1 MADIVSSLFGLTP
14 REAEQ
19 QALQQ
24 NYDLGGLIGAASIN
38 PYDTAINQ
46 DAEIK
51 RQAALAALGGQAVRG
66 VAGMFG
72 VQDERLKRATTLESI
87 LQTTQQELGQ
97 DVNNP
102 AVLYP
107 ALQQRLA
114 EAGFSREAMQV
125 GQVGQKAMQEAQL
138 SQAKVGQEQSQAN
151 KYKSETYLKNL
162 EVQQK
167 LLEVGSIPARAQVL
181 KARIPELTDDQA
193 KALASDPA
201 LLREVLKEDP
211 EATQVVETQKGQ
223 ILINKKTG
231 KEIANLG
238 PSPERG
244 TKVNLNVNQTA
255 ETEYAKNVG
264 KAVADKDVADIDK
277 AQAVAATLPK
287 MYETRQL
294 LEAGDVTT
302 GIGAEAV
309 LVLQRARSKFLAD
322 KKAGKNVEDTQY
334 LNALLGSDVFP
345 QISALGI
352 GARGLDTPAERE
364 FLREVMTGTINLDAN
379 TLKRMTDLRIKS
391 AEDAVDRYNTR
402 LNSNEFEQYQR
413 ITGRQLSPVQV
424 KKPALPVKN
433 ENKTSSGTKYKII
446 RN

>member
-1 MADIVSSLFGLTP
+1 MADIVNSLFGLP
-14 REAEQ
+14 SEDIRKQIYQEQ
-19 QALQQ
+19 QDFNTQLANTYGNEYDRRNAL
-24 NYDLGGLIGAASIN
+24 LGGMVGNAVANLGAGI
-38 PYDTAINQ
+38 
-46 DAEIK
+46 
-51 RQAALAALGGQAVRG
+51 
-66 VAGMFG
+66 FG
-72 VQDERLKRATTLESI
+72 VQDPRLKRATTLESI

-125 GQVGQKAMQEAQL
+125 GQVGQKAIQEAQL
-138 SQAKVGQEQSQAN
+138 NIAKVGQEQSQAN
-151 KYKSETYLKNL
+151 KYKSETSLKNL

>member
-87 LQTTQQELGQ
+87 LQSTQQELGSA
-97 DVNNP
+97 VNNP
-102 AVLYP
+102 AILYP

-125 GQVGQKAMQEAQL
+125 GQVGQKAIQEAQL
-138 SQAKVGQEQSQAN
+138 NIAKVGQEQSQAN
-151 KYKSETYLKNL
+151 KYKSETSLKNL

-167 LLEVGSIPARAQVL
+167 LIEVGSIPARAQVL

-238 PSPERG
+238 PSPERS
-244 TKVNLNVNQTA
+244 TKIYNVGQTA

>member
-1 MADIVSSLFGLTP
+1 MADIVNSLFGLP
-14 REAEQ
+14 SEDIRKQIYQEQ
-19 QALQQ
+19 QDFNTQLANTYGNEYDRRNAL
-24 NYDLGGLIGAASIN
+24 LGGMVGNAVANLGAGI
-38 PYDTAINQ
+38 
-46 DAEIK
+46 
-51 RQAALAALGGQAVRG
+51 
-66 VAGMFG
+66 FG

-87 LQTTQQELGQ
+87 LQSTQQELGSA
-97 DVNNP
+97 VNNP
-102 AVLYP
+102 AILYP

-125 GQVGQKAMQEAQL
+125 GQVGQKAIQEAQL
-138 SQAKVGQEQSQAN
+138 NIAKVGQEQSQAN
-151 KYKSETYLKNL
+151 KYKSETSLKNL